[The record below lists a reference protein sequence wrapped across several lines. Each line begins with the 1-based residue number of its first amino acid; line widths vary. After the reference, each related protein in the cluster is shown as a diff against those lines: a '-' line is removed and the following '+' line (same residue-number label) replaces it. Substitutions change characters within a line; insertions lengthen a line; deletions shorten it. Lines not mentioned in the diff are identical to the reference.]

1 MAESLA
7 LPAADIF
14 LLGVVEAAV
23 PRSLAIL
30 FLTPARILASPAALI
45 LPLRDRDGFVPLIF
59 AHLALAAAAIL
70 ARPAALIF
78 LPGALFEAAWPRE
91 PKTRLSFFCSDEI
104 LSWILAACLSCFAV
118 RSVMEFMVKAS
129 LDKRRNKSS
138 VGGKLRP
145 TNGTMVH
152 PAPPFSF
159 QANIREVTLAAF
171 GSQGNPFHRGLAH
184 SGAGITGRFLPA
196 DGLVGVLRPSQL
208 PRKGRGL

>member
-45 LPLRDRDGFVPLIF
+45 LPLRDRDGFVLLSF

-78 LPGALFEAAWPRE
+78 LPGSLFEAAWPGE
-91 PKTRLSFFCSDEI
+91 PEIRLSFFHNDEI

-118 RSVMEFMVKAS
+118 RSVIEFMVKAN
-129 LDKRRNKSS
+129 LDKRRRKSS
-138 VGGKLRP
+138 VGTKLRS
-145 TNGTMVH
+145 TNRTRSHQPCSMGFQKEDH
-152 PAPPFSF
+152 P
-159 QANIREVTLAAF
+159 V
-171 GSQGNPFHRGLAH
+171 
-184 SGAGITGRFLPA
+184 
-196 DGLVGVLRPSQL
+196 
-208 PRKGRGL
+208 